1 VLAQGEA
8 EEAGRLL
15 RGAASRLDTAN
26 AYHRPWDVNAQT
38 GIGLALMAR
47 GRAADARDALE
58 PLVRFARTQL
68 GEEDIRTADAQ
79 LALGRALLATGEYA
93 RAEPVLRAAASTLE
107 KQRKVQPYLAAEA
120 AEALAELR
128 RHRAD

>member
-1 VLAQGEA
+1 
-8 EEAGRLL
+8 
-15 RGAASRLDTAN
+15 
-26 AYHRPWDVNAQT
+26 VNAQT
-38 GIGLALMAR
+38 GIGLALMAL

-107 KQRKVQPYLAAEA
+107 KQRKAQPYLAAEA